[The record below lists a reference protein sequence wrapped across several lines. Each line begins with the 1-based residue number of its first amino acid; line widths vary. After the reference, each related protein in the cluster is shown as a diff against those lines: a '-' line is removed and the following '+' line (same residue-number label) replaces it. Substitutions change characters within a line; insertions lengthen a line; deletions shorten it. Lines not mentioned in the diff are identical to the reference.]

1 MGRIIHCS
9 DLVLK
14 IGDQEIS
21 NVTEWI
27 LESTEFRPLQPDTC
41 IVKDEMDKYEKL
53 WVILMIW
60 LFLVFL
66 AIFYCY
72 FCEQRLFPSQ
82 KLFDRSLVDT
92 QGLLTDGRCPN
103 QECNHRNMRFSPG
116 PKRLDLSK
124 FRSSCLQGQ
133 DRSSSSSSLL
143 LPEIDSSQNCN
154 PGYGAPALGE
164 FRILS
169 ENENYQKK
177 YSGSSEYALKK
188 RIM

>member
-1 MGRIIHCS
+1 
-9 DLVLK
+9 
-14 IGDQEIS
+14 
-21 NVTEWI
+21 
-27 LESTEFRPLQPDTC
+27 
-41 IVKDEMDKYEKL
+41 VKDEIDKYEKL

-103 QECNHRNMRFSPG
+103 QECNHRNMRSGKHDHYHLIKIFSCRFSPG

-133 DRSSSSSSLL
+133 GRSSSSSSLL

-177 YSGSSEYALKK
+177 YSGSSEYSLKK
-188 RIM
+188 RNL